1 MSDYTTDSGLVV
13 RTRADDPR
21 SWPDNING
29 DGVNDPPSSVGPTSS
44 EGYGNTH
51 VMYPDESLPT
61 TMSSSVVAPQVQAWS
76 GWPVEWNTPT
86 WGSVVG
92 LNDILQRV
100 SVVFGALD
108 LNSSI
113 LSTMPPYRLIGSTI
127 VESLPWMENPQPEVY
142 TGWTEAMKQVVM
154 AYYGNGEAFVWATSR
169 YPDNSVRTWVMLN
182 PAWVD
187 VEMRGQMRHYEMGG
201 IDITDNV
208 LHLRYSSW
216 PGTPH
221 GKGPMDALAYN
232 LFGASALE
240 KYQSNLA
247 VRGGIPWGALTAP
260 GNLSETQ
267 ATGLRD
273 RFVQARMSALGAPAV
288 LSGGVT
294 LTPFSISP
302 REMALLELRQ
312 FDEARIAILL
322 GVPPLLMG
330 LPSGDSMTYKNA
342 EGIYDF
348 HWRAYLRPKAA
359 TIMEAI
365 SGWALRP
372 GERVELNRDEYTRP
386 ALGERV
392 TAYEGLFGIFDP
404 ATGERAMSIDEI
416 RAAER
421 MTGKTPQSPLAPA
434 SVVAPP
440 QPAVVA

>member
-1 MSDYTTDSGLVV
+1 
-13 RTRADDPR
+13 
-21 SWPDNING
+21 
-29 DGVNDPPSSVGPTSS
+29 
-44 EGYGNTH
+44 
-51 VMYPDESLPT
+51 
-61 TMSSSVVAPQVQAWS
+61 
-76 GWPVEWNTPT
+76 
-86 WGSVVG
+86 
-92 LNDILQRV
+92 
-100 SVVFGALD
+100 
-108 LNSSI
+108 
-113 LSTMPPYRLIGSTI
+113 
-127 VESLPWMENPQPEVY
+127 
-142 TGWTEAMKQVVM
+142 
-154 AYYGNGEAFVWATSR
+154 
-169 YPDNSVRTWVMLN
+169 
-182 PAWVD
+182 
-187 VEMRGQMRHYEMGG
+187 
-201 IDITDNV
+201 
-208 LHLRYSSW
+208 
-216 PGTPH
+216 
-221 GKGPMDALAYN
+221 
-232 LFGASALE
+232 
-240 KYQSNLA
+240 
-247 VRGGIPWGALTAP
+247 
-260 GNLSETQ
+260 LSETQ